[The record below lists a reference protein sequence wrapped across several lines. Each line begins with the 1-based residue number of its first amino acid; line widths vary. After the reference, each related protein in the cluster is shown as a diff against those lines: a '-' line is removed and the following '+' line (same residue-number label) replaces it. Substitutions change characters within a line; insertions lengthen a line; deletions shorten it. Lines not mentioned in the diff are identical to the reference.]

1 MTRDPKRRARPG
13 WHGPAAQQKQA
24 ADGGFHA
31 DADADPDARADRRA
45 GTDADTRPDSYGSAD
60 EARLLALPMLLL
72 GAAGTVLQAVHEG
85 VERRGFAGVRPA
97 HGFAFV
103 RLVPDGATIVEIAEH
118 LGVTKQAASQLVE
131 DLLRRGYVRA
141 EPHPRDARAKLIT
154 LTDQGWACTRAAD
167 EAALDA
173 VRDWA
178 RELGPDRVGQLTAD
192 LARVSKPGRLRPLW

>member
-1 MTRDPKRRARPG
+1 MHTTSDL
-13 WHGPAAQQKQA
+13 HGPV
-24 ADGGFHA
+24 
-31 DADADPDARADRRA
+31 
-45 GTDADTRPDSYGSAD
+45 D

-72 GAAGTVLQAVHEG
+72 GAAGTVLQAIHEG
-85 VERRGFAGVRPA
+85 VERRGFVGVRPA

-103 RLVPDGATIVEIAEH
+103 RLVPDGATIVEVAEH

-131 DLLRRGYVRA
+131 DLLRRGYVRS